1 MDEKKINA
9 YGVQISAL
17 TEEDGG
23 GFVAIVP
30 ELPGCMSD
38 GETREEALC
47 NVRDAIVSW
56 IEAAEALGR
65 SVPAP
70 KAYMDHMP
78 SGKFM
83 TRIPKS
89 LHAQLIQVAEMEG
102 TSLNGLV
109 TTLLAM
115 GIKPGDA
122 LDARRVWHPLSHP
135 GEVYA

>member
-1 MDEKKINA
+1 MDEKKIDA
-9 YGVQISAL
+9 YRVQIAAL

-38 GETREEALC
+38 GETREEALY

-65 SVPAP
+65 SVPEP
-70 KAYMDHMP
+70 KAYMDRMP

-89 LHAQLIQVAEMEG
+89 LHAQLIQMAEAEG
-102 TSLNGLV
+102 ISLNGLV
-109 TTLLAM
+109 TTMLAM
-115 GIKPGDA
+115 GVRTGIEPNVRR
-122 LDARRVWHPLSHP
+122 ARQAFTHPR
-135 GEVYA
+135 EVYA